1 MTKSIE
7 ELTDEE
13 IWNICNKHK
22 LCYDSGGCCLQDK
35 ELHQCMITFGRK
47 NEYAK
52 VKIEID

>member
-7 ELTDEE
+7 ELTNEE
-13 IWNICNKHK
+13 IWNICNKHE

-35 ELHQCMITFGRK
+35 ELHQCMVAFGRK